1 MADRNDKGH
10 FVKGNSIAKKGGRPP
25 KKVEAKYLDAMI
37 GAVPLDRWRNVIAKA
52 LEDAEGDD
60 ARARNWARTWLGQYL
75 LPSKGVL
82 DGLFAEL
89 LVAKDDGGVVRIDL
103 RTQRNRGDDEDGSED

>member
-1 MADRNDKGH
+1 MAKRNEKGQ
-10 FVKGNSIAKKGGRPP
+10 FVKGTVGNPKGRPP

-37 GAVPLDRWRNVIAKA
+37 GAVPLDRWRAVIEKA

-103 RTQRNRGDDEDGSED
+103 RTQRNRGDDDECSED